1 MLYLRDIPK
10 YEAIRAR
17 ARRYPDIDPAAVE
30 AFLIWQ
36 RVATDAL
43 VAVETYLGRHGM
55 SQGRFTVMAVLNRDP
70 QIALTCGDLSEKC
83 GVTRATMTGLLDGL
97 ERDKLAKRDQHGG
110 DRRKTTVS
118 LTAEGIS
125 FLDSLMPEYYKRLA
139 KLMGNLTAAEKKT
152 LEEMMAKINAGIPAM
167 LVNTI

>member
-36 RVATDAL
+36 RVAGDAMI
-43 VAVETYLGRHGM
+43 AVQTYLGRHGM

-70 QIALTCGDLSEKC
+70 EKGLSPSDLAEKC

-97 ERDKLAKRDQHGG
+97 ERDKLAKRDHHGG
-110 DRRKTTVS
+110 DRRMTQVR
-118 LTAEGIS
+118 LTADGIK
-125 FLDSLMPEYYKRLA
+125 FLDSLMPHYYKRLA
-139 KLMGNLTAAEKKT
+139 KLMGNLTEVEKKT

-167 LVNTI
+167 LAP